1 MNMAEVIEETAARIA
16 MTENILEAAE
26 ELLRR
31 HGPQKTNVVDVA
43 RHLGMSH
50 ANVYRHF
57 ANKAAIQDAVAARW
71 LHRIAQPLDA
81 IISEDGSAEAKLR
94 HWVTRLIAIK
104 RQSIKDDPELFAT
117 YNALAEAS
125 REVIED
131 HVQHLR
137 RQLADIITDGVAKGE
152 FKVKDITLA
161 AQAVHEA
168 VTRFQHPFFVTRP
181 EKHSDGADVVM
192 NLMIAG
198 LKAGV
203 V

>member
-1 MNMAEVIEETAARIA
+1 MAEVIEETAARIA
-16 MTENILEAAE
+16 MTESILEAAE

-57 ANKAAIQDAVAARW
+57 VNKAAIQDAVAARW
-71 LHRIAQPLDA
+71 LHRIAAPLDA
-81 IISEDGSAEAKLR
+81 IVTEDSPAE
-94 HWVTRLIAIK
+94 TRLRRWVRRLVEIK

-125 REVIED
+125 RKVIDD
-131 HVQHLR
+131 HVTHLR
-137 RQLADIITDGVAKGE
+137 EQLACIVAEGVENGE
-152 FKVKDITLA
+152 FKVKNVAVA
-161 AQAVHEA
+161 AQAIHES

-181 EKHSDGADVVM
+181 EKHSDGADAVM
-192 NLMIAG
+192 DLMIAG
-198 LKAGV
+198 LKADV

>member
-1 MNMAEVIEETAARIA
+1 MAEVVEETAARIA
-16 MTENILEAAE
+16 MTESILEAAE

-71 LHRIAQPLDA
+71 LHRIAEPLDA
-81 IISEDGSAEAKLR
+81 IVVENSSAETRLR
-94 HWVTRLIAIK
+94 RWVTRLVEIK

-125 REVIED
+125 RAVIDD
-131 HVQHLR
+131 HVTHLR
-137 RQLADIITDGVAKGE
+137 AQLARIITDGIQTGE
-152 FKVKDITLA
+152 FKVKNVALA

-192 NLMIAG
+192 NFMVAG
-198 LKAGV
+198 LKANV